1 MQKVFGGGGGGKDSR
16 KKQKQN
22 DRWLPEEEKFAVELV
37 LKGTDQEGWQEFH
50 LGKFI

>member
-1 MQKVFGGGGGGKDSR
+1 MQKVFGGGDSR

-37 LKGTDQEGWQEFH
+37 LKAAPNPNDLTCEA
-50 LGKFI
+50 